1 MSDVR
6 KVSIDQVAKPKSSVN
21 WPVWIA
27 AGLCIAFVVGVWV
40 NNYRVTSAATVPA
53 PIAAKK

>member
-1 MSDVR
+1 MSD
-6 KVSIDQVAKPKSSVN
+6 IAKASPAKAKKSPVN

-40 NNYRVTSAATVPA
+40 NNYRVSHAAA
-53 PIAAKK
+53 AAAAIAAKK